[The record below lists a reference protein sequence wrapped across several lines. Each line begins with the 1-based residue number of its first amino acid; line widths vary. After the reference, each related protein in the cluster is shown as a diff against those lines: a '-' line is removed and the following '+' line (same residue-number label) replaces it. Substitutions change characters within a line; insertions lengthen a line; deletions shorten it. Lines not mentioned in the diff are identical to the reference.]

1 MTDNRLISMHE
12 LAQRLNANG
21 SLDQLTMRQIDTL
34 AINANLTEM
43 NSLEIQKL
51 RQRENISQAVLA
63 TILNMSSESVQKWE
77 QGKSKPTGAALR
89 LLHIIQNKG
98 IEAVI

>member
-77 QGKSKPTGAALR
+77 QR
-89 LLHIIQNKG
+89 
-98 IEAVI
+98 